1 MSLKSHQ
8 KKQIA
13 LSKVIKKN
21 NSAKNRPFFGPIVT
35 YLQKEKI
42 DAFLNDK
49 IEESFLTKNLIHS
62 IKS

>member
-21 NSAKNRPFFGPIVT
+21 NSAKNRPFLGQLVT

-49 IEESFLTKNLIHS
+49 IEESFLTKV
-62 IKS
+62 

>member
-21 NSAKNRPFFGPIVT
+21 NSAKNRPFLGQLVT

-49 IEESFLTKNLIHS
+49 IEESFLSKV
-62 IKS
+62 